1 MTANNIYFEK
11 IKDYPLITT
20 YKNPIP
26 ENWNSLFSK
35 KQPLVVDIGCGSGKF
50 ILQAALIKPNFN
62 YIGIETRYK
71 RLVKAA
77 KKLEHNLLDNV
88 KLLQR
93 KINLLSEMFLE
104 NSLGKIFINFPDPW
118 QKKKQQKHRLL
129 TCSFFEN
136 TYKVLQEN
144 GICSLKTDHA
154 EYFQFI
160 NDSLR
165 KSSLFETLEYSED
178 LQNSDYEIDNLL
190 TEFEM
195 LFRKK
200 KMPIYYLKLKK
211 K

>member
-77 KKLEHNLLDNV
+77 
-88 KLLQR
+88 LQ
-93 KINLLSEMFLE
+93 
-104 NSLGKIFINFPDPW
+104 IFTVF
-118 QKKKQQKHRLL
+118 
-129 TCSFFEN
+129 
-136 TYKVLQEN
+136 
-144 GICSLKTDHA
+144 
-154 EYFQFI
+154 
-160 NDSLR
+160 
-165 KSSLFETLEYSED
+165 
-178 LQNSDYEIDNLL
+178 
-190 TEFEM
+190 
-195 LFRKK
+195 
-200 KMPIYYLKLKK
+200 
-211 K
+211 

>member
-1 MTANNIYFEK
+1 M
-11 IKDYPLITT
+11 
-20 YKNPIP
+20 
-26 ENWNSLFSK
+26 
-35 KQPLVVDIGCGSGKF
+35 
-50 ILQAALIKPNFN
+50 
-62 YIGIETRYK
+62 
-71 RLVKAA
+71 
-77 KKLEHNLLDNV
+77 
-88 KLLQR
+88 
-93 KINLLSEMFLE
+93 
-104 NSLGKIFINFPDPW
+104 
-118 QKKKQQKHRLL
+118 
-129 TCSFFEN
+129 
-136 TYKVLQEN
+136 LQEN